1 MKNVDGHVLHLR
13 IFRGFHPRSR
23 VGLARSPA
31 EWSSFSWT
39 TYPPPRNSRPKM
51 IRAYEN
57 PLVSRKKAGKKK
69 PIGFPYG
76 GVPHRGEGRPV
87 DPEEEMN
94 MFTLD
99 VRSNK
104 NGV

>member
-1 MKNVDGHVLHLR
+1 MKHVDGHVWTSA
-13 IFRGFHPRSR
+13 FFGGFHPRSR

-39 TYPPPRNSRPKM
+39 TYPPRNSRPKK

-76 GVPHRGEGRPV
+76 GFPYRGEGRPV